1 MSYEYSS
8 VVKQNTTQLWNDIY
22 MWVNSHY
29 CIVSSGN
36 TNLKT
41 KFNLTDSENSW
52 GYDFELN
59 IFQNEIS
66 ISFHSATATQRKA
79 ILDGLNRI
87 LVEYN
92 LNELDEM

>member
-8 VVKQNTTQLWNDIY
+8 VVKENTTQLWNDIY
-22 MWVNSHY
+22 TWVSSHTH
-29 CIVSSGN
+29 IVSSDN

-52 GYDFELN
+52 EYDFELC
-59 IFQNEIS
+59 ISQNEIS

-79 ILDGLNRI
+79 ILDGLNNI
-87 LVEYN
+87 LVKYN
-92 LNELDEM
+92 LNELDEI